1 MRVKALQDRCVA
13 QKGVVIR
20 VRKHNT
26 NLKNEQKLYKE
37 ALRTLN
43 GELKEVRGKLEEEV
57 HQKMKLEEEL
67 LTLCGQVKTAGA
79 DAVQEFKAS

>member
-1 MRVKALQDRCVA
+1 MCVKALQDQCVA

-37 ALRTLN
+37 SLRTLN

-67 LTLCGQVKTAGA
+67 STLRRQVKMAGA
-79 DAVQEFKAS
+79 NAV